1 MKNLRLIIISGA
13 IFVLSTNVSILF
25 AWEQDKGA
33 TIEILNPEYT
43 KPANVNDNVDINTE
57 SSVEDILKKVEY
69 YYANQNFDK
78 AIELLEIALQ
88 KTSDRELVAKI
99 NFSLSSNYL
108 EKGTESY
115 RLNKDESFYKLS
127 IQFAKKS
134 LEVIPDN
141 WQALANMGSI
151 YLNMGDYKQAA
162 SYFLEAEKYVDKND
176 PNYAALEYHRN
187 LAEEMGK
194 GK

>member
-1 MKNLRLIIISGA
+1 MKNVRLIVILGT
-13 IFVLSTNVSILF
+13 IFLLSANVSILL
-25 AWEQDKGA
+25 AEEKEKVA
-33 TIEILNPEYT
+33 NIEIFNPEYA
-43 KPANVNDNVDINTE
+43 KPANVNDNVDINAE
-57 SSVEDILKKVEY
+57 SSVEDIFKKVNY

-78 AIELLEIALQ
+78 AIELLEMALK

-99 NFSLSSNYL
+99 NFGLSSNYL
-108 EKGTESY
+108 EKGIEAY
-115 RLNKDESFYKLS
+115 KVNKDESFYKLS

-141 WQALANMGSI
+141 WQALANLGSV
-151 YLNMGDYKQAA
+151 YLNMGDYKQAVF
-162 SYFLEAEKYVDKND
+162 YFLEAEKYLDKNN